1 MRGPSAKDLFKV
13 LNARFAEGGE
23 VDIAEQ
29 MTVGTI
35 PEGMREP
42 GKAEGAFRALVEAG
56 QGFLG
61 LEPGRRGTEAYRTG
75 QALSNLPVLA
85 LPAAAVKGTG
95 KASQMLDKMRV
106 SKVFDEVDQL
116 PRNQYVDD
124 ILSAHIGGVGDFGD
138 ETAKYALFNV
148 PQGPEYT
155 KQVQTVVKKN
165 LGDRFMGYRLMSKDQ
180 FEDMQAGDI
189 GDLMS
194 FSLSPTVA
202 ENLKNFVKNQNR
214 KDLVVAQVPLTPD
227 HVIAFGSRG
236 EQEIIVDTG
245 VGWSLD
251 EFKLAP
257 PVRKRQA
264 GSPPEGEVPTD
275 DYIQQMMT
283 GEVVR
288 SASDFGPEML
298 QMMRKERLDPRTLQR
313 VPLPKGSPYTATAG
327 LPGLRTYVDPEL
339 TGTDTA
345 GYVFGDAPPSDTSM
359 FLRKDKL
366 KDTVGH
372 EAEHLLAAKQLGH
385 PTEINSLFDSLVDNK
400 KQGNL
405 VRSRFVKDAVDLYPY
420 LKEKYGLQSAY
431 FDPRM
436 YDFQKKH
443 GAAQN
448 LLFEQLASLS
458 AIETTQNVDL
468 TKDPELRKT
477 LFRDKEV
484 REVYGAL
491 TGLRQTRLDSKD
503 IRPHTRIPETEPSL
517 MDRAKKSLGFSAGGE
532 VTNDEFIQQ
541 MMVGT
546 VPEDLPRSRG
556 LLPKEIREAVDVPLD
571 FLNLGV
577 RGMAGMVAGPAY
589 GLYQGVTG
597 GKYGTPEGVREAGSK
612 AGEMMQRITGV
623 PKTET
628 ARDVLEFAQ
637 KTMEPAKIP
646 FMPQFLTMP
655 TPGPGAA
662 RALMKSYE
670 LAETPPEGAVKP
682 RGGLFAGED
691 RPESGLNKYLKS
703 TADAAD
709 QLVSDNDLTP
719 DRAQTIQGFIA
730 KQGKKYLTTT
740 YGTAFDPLREALLSG
755 RAPRLG
761 KDRATFKEYLMEGLG
776 SKKDRVASEARED
789 FEKLY
794 DQKTG
799 IEATSFVGD
808 SNYKIG
814 QAIRDAEKQKMIDE
828 GARLKEGGLEDFEI
842 NPIHVVDQNLEN
854 MERSWSP
861 QYKKDLAAL
870 LKATPE
876 GQEKSVTDPL
886 ARGLLEGEVLYDVKP
901 YGLDALEPKNAVN
914 ALAALTD
921 EELKKRDFPEAIIE
935 GMKRTRLVR
944 EWDEVLDR
952 AEKNKPIN
960 KELFD
965 LGVEDVLPMGDD
977 RWVRVMTKP
986 AVQLEGKAMHHSVG
1000 GYANKVYN
1008 LGGKEAFN
1016 SGKAR
1021 VFSLRGSD
1029 GYPRITVEARHLDD
1043 GKLDI
1048 TQIKGRYNGLPTPE
1062 DQQKTI
1068 GFLLT
1073 MPISSVKSFE
1083 SYSMD
1088 TNGKKLP
1095 ESVEVEWRDMYQ
1107 KAVQQQQE

>member
-1 MRGPSAKDLFKV
+1 LTKYGISPADAAAFLGRAGTAASLAMQPSEAK
-13 LNARFAEGGE
+13 A
-23 VDIAEQ
+23 
-29 MTVGTI
+29 MTMD
-35 PEGMREP
+35 EFLASRQ
-42 GKAEGAFRALVEAG
+42 AALDFEGAAPNEASATRA
-56 QGFLG
+56 
-61 LEPGRRGTEAYRTG
+61 
-75 QALSNLPVLA
+75 
-85 LPAAAVKGTG
+85 
-95 KASQMLDKMRV
+95 
-106 SKVFDEVDQL
+106 
-116 PRNQYVDD
+116 
-124 ILSAHIGGVGDFGD
+124 
-138 ETAKYALFNV
+138 
-148 PQGPEYT
+148 
-155 KQVQTVVKKN
+155 
-165 LGDRFMGYRLMSKDQ
+165 
-180 FEDMQAGDI
+180 
-189 GDLMS
+189 
-194 FSLSPTVA
+194 
-202 ENLKNFVKNQNR
+202 
-214 KDLVVAQVPLTPD
+214 
-227 HVIAFGSRG
+227 
-236 EQEIIVDTG
+236 
-245 VGWSLD
+245 
-251 EFKLAP
+251 
-257 PVRKRQA
+257 
-264 GSPPEGEVPTD
+264 
-275 DYIQQMMT
+275 
-283 GEVVR
+283 
-288 SASDFGPEML
+288 ML
-298 QMMRKERLDPRTLQR
+298 Q
-313 VPLPKGSPYTATAG
+313 A
-327 LPGLRTYVDPEL
+327 
-339 TGTDTA
+339 
-345 GYVFGDAPPSDTSM
+345 
-359 FLRKDKL
+359 
-366 KDTVGH
+366 
-372 EAEHLLAAKQLGH
+372 
-385 PTEINSLFDSLVDNK
+385 
-400 KQGNL
+400 
-405 VRSRFVKDAVDLYPY
+405 VRSRNPAQGAQAAQEMMRMYSGFGDPIKGRFDVSKADPKADMGRALYASTSPEVASQSAMDRLKSKLIQPTGMAVYPLDIPKQSILFMEQEYPAELAVKLKKFANKTPMPKGPTVTGEDLYQGIRTLP
-420 LKEKYGLQSAY
+420 KEKQGEAVRLLG
-431 FDPRM
+431 FR
-436 YDFQKKH
+436 
-443 GAAQN
+443 GAQFLPGGKPLSTDNFAIFN
-448 LLFEQLASLS
+448 TDGTVS
-458 AIETTQNVDL
+458 AITGKQ
-468 TKDPELRKT
+468 
-477 LFRDKEV
+477 FKE
-484 REVYGAL
+484 
-491 TGLRQTRLDSKD
+491 
-503 IRPHTRIPETEPSL
+503 
-517 MDRAKKSLGFSAGGE
+517 GGE

-577 RGMAGMVAGPAY
+577 RGTIGAVAGPAY
-589 GLYQGVTG
+589 GLYKGITSE
-597 GKYGTPEGVREAGSK
+597 KFGTPEGVREAGSK

-628 ARDVLEFAQ
+628 ARDVLEFAE

-646 FMPQFLTMP
+646 FMPQFLTLP

-670 LAETPPEGAVKP
+670 FAETPPEGAVKP

-703 TADAAD
+703 TTDAAD

-719 DRAQTIQGFIA
+719 DRAQTIQSFIA

-761 KDRATFKEYLMEGLG
+761 KDRTTFKEYLMEGLG
-776 SKKDRVASEARED
+776 SKKDRVSSEARED

-861 QYKKDLAAL
+861 QYKKDLAAI

-876 GQEKSVTDPL
+876 GQEKTVTDPL

-914 ALAALTD
+914 ALATLTD

-965 LGVEDVLPMGDD
+965 LGVEDILPMGDD

-1043 GKLDI
+1043 GKLEI